1 MALYQYVKAPPAHTA
16 AVRIRKGKPVV
27 FSFLFMGIGAA
38 VLVWAMWP
46 IVSFAVLTAP
56 FLSAVVSPVGST
68 PTAPVATAK
77 SDGSVLTPVVLAATD
92 EGGADYT
99 NPNLWFPTFPQKKT
113 VSPVTVY
120 SLSIAKLRIK
130 DAIVMIAGD
139 DLNKSLIHYG
149 GTGLPGEYGTT
160 VIFGH
165 SVLPQFFDPTNYKT
179 IFSTL
184 PTMKIGDDIFVTYD
198 NITYRYQVYDMV
210 VTEPNDLSSLEQKF
224 DDSYLTLITCVPP
237 GTYWKRLNVKAKL
250 IKPPTT

>member
-1 MALYQYVKAPPAHTA
+1 MALYQYIKAPPTNTV
-16 AVRIRKGKPVV
+16 AVSIRKGKSIVV
-27 FSFLFMGIGAA
+27 SFLLMSIGAA

-46 IVSFAVLTAP
+46 IVSFTIITAP
-56 FLSAVVSPVGST
+56 FLSAVVSPVGSVVA
-68 PTAPVATAK
+68 APVIF
-77 SDGSVLTPVVLAATD
+77 AATG

-99 NPNLWFPTFPQKKT
+99 NPNIWFPTFPQKKI
-113 VSPVTVY
+113 VAPVTVY
-120 SLSIAKLRIK
+120 SSSIPKLKIK
-130 DAIVMIAGD
+130 DALVTIAGD

-165 SVLPQFFDPTNYKT
+165 SVLPQFFDPANYKT

-184 PTMKIGDDIFVTYD
+184 PTIKIGDDIFINYD

-250 IKPPTT
+250 IKPPST